1 MAWLERLISEGADAL
16 RLRTDLEY
24 FAETALKLRPKA
36 GPIEPF
42 KFNAAQRKLHALLEE
57 QKAKTGRVRAVILK
71 ARQLGISSYTAA
83 RFYHRTINS
92 PGLRT
97 IILGHE
103 RRASSN
109 LFQIVKRFHDN
120 LGDELRPSVGT
131 SNSEE
136 LIFDRIDR
144 DRKSVV

>member
-42 KFNAAQRKLHALLEE
+42 KFNAAQKKLHALLEE

-83 RFYHRTINS
+83 RFYHRTIHS
-92 PGLRT
+92 PGLWT

-109 LFQIVKRFHDN
+109 LYLYARCYFAVI
-120 LGDELRPSVGT
+120 
-131 SNSEE
+131 
-136 LIFDRIDR
+136 
-144 DRKSVV
+144 